1 MYIYICAVH
10 TKNKLTLLASFVDYV
25 SIRYIFVYR
34 YVPSYYEGMYLRMN
48 EGMYLRMNEGEVIRY
63 EGTKV
68 RNIKE

>member
-1 MYIYICAVH
+1 MCAVH

-25 SIRYIFVYR
+25 SIRYIFVYIYR
-34 YVPSYYEGMYLRMN
+34 YVPSYY